1 MTPLCMKICAL
12 LVPAPG
18 RRRGSFGEVCSVML
32 RFGFAGLALAAGV
45 FAAAAQDMKS
55 PRLAPAHVGWGAVAI
70 ELSALEPPKAGV
82 APELMAKLNRATG
95 ERFANI
101 AASPVPVLLPFDTAA
116 FLRDRAD
123 ASDTANAGANTP
135 ADNYLLGFDSV
146 PFFYAGPAGYD
157 AVVAA
162 RAQEM
167 REPGIGFSDPI
178 YIHIGGSAL
187 LYELDEP
194 TGMLGWPVHGLDE
207 IPGIRRM
214 YLENYVRYTF
224 VRYGVPYVVAIE
236 CSDGGARF
244 RKMSCRDA
252 DKVAIRFL
260 KALHVV
266 GGTPQA
272 QPEAIAADTIDRPAE
287 QSSVFTYHSPG
298 DLLPGTGFKRNGGVA
313 DYTVYSKIRFPLA
326 DAPAFANS
334 QSFMNW
340 GDCDATGRSGA
351 GFLDGVRAYRCRV
364 NGQTLVLDES
374 AADNYSYPWRDNFCE
389 HRYFYVGQCPGGL
402 GHQGQDIRP
411 ASCKQRIQGAHR
423 CEPYQ
428 HDVVAV
434 RDGAV
439 LRAPTQEALQIV
451 VNAPN
456 ERLRF
461 RYLHMLP
468 KQFNADGIVSGRLV
482 REGEV
487 IGKVGNFFRRERA
500 TTYHLH
506 FDMQVPTRYGWVFV
520 NPYMT
525 LVAAYERLIRGRG
538 EEIREE
544 ETREGVPTASIKQ
557 PPATIPA
564 PPDAAAKTTETA
576 VKSPSGTSISGITRD
591 ERVDEPSPV
600 KASLPV
606 HAGGN
611 RGGVEHNGTRTGKPS
626 VVRAVGRRLPRP
638 SARAWHIRRHL
649 HVGYGQYQTGYSSF

>member
-1 MTPLCMKICAL
+1 
-12 LVPAPG
+12 
-18 RRRGSFGEVCSVML
+18 ML
-32 RFGFAGLALAAGV
+32 RYGIAGLVLAVGIA
-45 FAAAAQDMKS
+45 AAAAQDMKS
-55 PRLAPAHVGWGAVAI
+55 PRIAPTHVDWDAVAV
-70 ELSALEPPKAGV
+70 ELDALDLPKPV
-82 APELMAKLNRATG
+82 VVPELMAKLNRATG

-116 FLRDRAD
+116 FLRDRAA
-123 ASDTANAGANTP
+123 ASDPSTASANAP
-135 ADNYLLGFDSV
+135 ADDYLFGFNAA
-146 PFFYAGPAGYD
+146 PFFYPGPAGYD
-157 AVVAA
+157 AVIAA

-167 REPGIGFSDPI
+167 PELGIRFSDTI

-187 LYELDEP
+187 IYELDEP
-194 TGMLGWPVHGLDE
+194 RGLVGWPVHGLDE
-207 IPGIRRM
+207 LPGIRRM
-214 YLENYVRYTF
+214 FLEHYVRYTF

-236 CSDGGARF
+236 CSDGRLRF

-260 KALHVV
+260 KALRIA

-272 QPEAIAADTIDRPAE
+272 QPEAVAADTIDRPAE
-287 QSSVFTYHSPG
+287 QSTVFTYYSPG
-298 DLLPGTGFKRNGGVA
+298 DILPGTGFRRKGGVA

-340 GDCDATGRSGA
+340 GNCEGTGRSGA
-351 GFLDGVRAYRCRV
+351 GMRGAYRCRV
-364 NGQTLVLDES
+364 NGQILISDES
-374 AADNYSYPWRDNFCE
+374 AAENYSYPWRDNFCE
-389 HRYFYVGQCPGGL
+389 TRNFYVGQCPAGL

-411 ASCKQRIQGAHR
+411 AFCKQRVPGANR
-423 CEPYQ
+423 CEPYL

-439 LRAPTQEALQIV
+439 LRAPNQEALYIV
-451 VNAPN
+451 TNAAN
-456 ERLRF
+456 ERIRF

-468 KQFNADGIVSGRLV
+468 RQFDADGMVSGRLV

-576 VKSPSGTSISGITRD
+576 
-591 ERVDEPSPV
+591 
-600 KASLPV
+600 
-606 HAGGN
+606 
-611 RGGVEHNGTRTGKPS
+611 
-626 VVRAVGRRLPRP
+626 
-638 SARAWHIRRHL
+638 
-649 HVGYGQYQTGYSSF
+649 